1 MMHLK
6 TDKLIKFKLSNSLK
20 KEIAR
25 YAISF
30 FFAWLV
36 SALISDFPFFKKLL
50 IQNLGLDIALTKVSV
65 FFTETALNLLGFATF
80 SSGSFLQILGTPGV
94 KFAFGCLGFREMAFF
109 VVFVLLQFGS
119 WKNKLW
125 YIPTGIVLLIFV
137 NILRAVIIALG
148 QYRNPTQTDMIHDLI
163 SPIMMYPT
171 LLFLWLFWLTT
182 YGKYEKPIAKV

>member
-1 MMHLK
+1 MHLK
-6 TDKLIKFKLSNSLK
+6 KDKFIKYKLSTPLK

-36 SALISDFPFFKKLL
+36 SALISDFPFFKKLF
-50 IQNLGLDIALTKVSV
+50 IQNLGLDNALTNLSV
-65 FFTETALNLLGFATF
+65 FLTETILNLLGFTTY
-80 SSGSFLQILGTPGV
+80 SIGNFLQISGTPGV
-94 KFAFGCLGFREMAFF
+94 IFAFGCLGFREMAFF

-125 YIPTGIVLLIFV
+125 YIPSGIILLIFV

-148 QYRNPTQTDMIHDLI
+148 QYRNPFQTDIIHDII
-163 SPIMMYPT
+163 SPILMYPT

-182 YGKYEKPIAKV
+182 YGKYEKPVAKG